1 MKIGFLYDSS
11 EVESRALYEAL
22 LGAAKTVTDRIET
35 IDAATGAVPACINCF
50 QCWYK
55 TPGECVLPRDK
66 KNEFPDRFWDAD
78 FVVIVSRILWGG
90 YSTRVKLYLDRL
102 LPIVHPYFAMRN
114 GEMHHRLRY
123 GRIPLIVSAGY
134 GARSAGEEATFRGIS
149 DANRDQGWKRRVR
162 ETFIVR
168 SGESAGD
175 VAIASRDWLIKEI
188 GR

>member
-1 MKIGFLYDSS
+1 MKIGFLYDST
-11 EVESRALYEAL
+11 EAESRALYEAA
-22 LGAAKTVTDRIET
+22 LGAAKAGEDEVVTL
-35 IDAATGAVPACINCF
+35 DAASAAVPPCINCF

-66 KNEFPDRFWDAD
+66 NTEFADRFWDAD
-78 FVVIVSRILWGG
+78 FVVVVSRIQWGG
-90 YSTRVKLYLDRL
+90 YSTRVKLYIDRL

-114 GEMHHRLRY
+114 GEMHHKLRY
-123 GRIPLIVSAGY
+123 GRIPLMLSVGY
-134 GARSAGEEATFRGIS
+134 GARSAGEEATFRSIS
-149 DANRDQGWKRRVR
+149 DANRDQGWKRRER

-175 VAIASRDWLIKEI
+175 QASACRDWLIKEI